1 MTQVELDSL
10 SDEELQRYIDGVDE
24 DRDARSSREQAAGG
38 APRGLSVLMLLC
50 GAVGMWASLS
60 LVLAERE
67 QLADPGASLSCDINP
82 LVGCSAFLRSQ
93 ANALFFGVPNA
104 LFGLMFFSGVV
115 ALALALLTGS
125 RLNPWV
131 WRLLCVGM
139 AGAAAWLVWFQYQA
153 FAVER
158 ALCPYCL
165 VTWFVTIPL
174 VVHVLAR
181 SVQAGH
187 IPGPDAL
194 RRILV
199 KGRWAFVVSAYTAIA
214 LIAAVCFWEQWP
226 AVFGS

>member
-24 DRDARSSREQAAGG
+24 DRDARPSREQTAGG

-174 VVHVLAR
+174 IVHVLAR
-181 SVQAGH
+181 SVQ
-187 IPGPDAL
+187 
-194 RRILV
+194 
-199 KGRWAFVVSAYTAIA
+199 
-214 LIAAVCFWEQWP
+214 
-226 AVFGS
+226 

>member
-24 DRDARSSREQAAGG
+24 DRDARPSREQTAGG

-125 RLNPWV
+125 
-131 WRLLCVGM
+131 
-139 AGAAAWLVWFQYQA
+139 
-153 FAVER
+153 
-158 ALCPYCL
+158 
-165 VTWFVTIPL
+165 
-174 VVHVLAR
+174 
-181 SVQAGH
+181 H

>member
-24 DRDARSSREQAAGG
+24 DRDARPSREQTAGG

-174 VVHVLAR
+174 IVHVLAR
-181 SVQAGH
+181 SFGAGH
-187 IPGPDAL
+187 LPAGDGA

-199 KGRWAFVVSAYTAIA
+199 KGRWWLV
-214 LIAAVCFWEQWP
+214 AAVYLAVALVAVVALWDKWEY
-226 AVFGS
+226 VF

>member
-1 MTQVELDSL
+1 
-10 SDEELQRYIDGVDE
+10 
-24 DRDARSSREQAAGG
+24 
-38 APRGLSVLMLLC
+38 
-50 GAVGMWASLS
+50 
-60 LVLAERE
+60 
-67 QLADPGASLSCDINP
+67 
-82 LVGCSAFLRSQ
+82 
-93 ANALFFGVPNA
+93 
-104 LFGLMFFSGVV
+104 MFFSGVV

-174 VVHVLAR
+174 IVHVLAR